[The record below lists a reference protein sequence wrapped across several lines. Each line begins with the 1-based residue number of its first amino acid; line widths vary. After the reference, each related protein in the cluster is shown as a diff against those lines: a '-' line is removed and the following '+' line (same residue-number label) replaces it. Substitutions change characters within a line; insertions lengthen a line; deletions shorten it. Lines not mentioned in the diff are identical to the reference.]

1 MKSTKVISTTSN
13 FSMFTGAIRAI
24 ESVLKSDEPFN
35 ETLLFF
41 AVKKVMPNLLN
52 LKLDNAYI
60 YITVVENSRPEKLK
74 LRYGNF
80 VNGKW
85 FTDSELKRYS
95 APLKEKELNNALQQ
109 LQAKFARI

>member
-74 LRYGNF
+74 LRYGNYE
-80 VNGKW
+80 NGKW
-85 FTDSELKRYS
+85 LTDNELKQYT
-95 APLKEKELNNALQQ
+95 APLSNLSDALRQ
-109 LQAKFARI
+109 LQAKFARA